1 MFYGGEHINDLRS
14 DADTCFKNGL
24 RSGDGQNEYN
34 RMCIAGPDQVAD
46 ADQYG
51 APDTRTPITLQHIT
65 ECGGRDFFLDG
76 APVLIDGFFLLDKGF
91 SYEFRNLIKYDQMGQ
106 PVAGKNDHYIR
117 KPR

>member
-1 MFYGGEHINDLRS
+1 MFYGGEHVNDLRS

-24 RSGDGQNEYN
+24 RSGDGQNENN

-65 ECGGRDFFLDG
+65 ECGGRDFFGRRARFDRR
-76 APVLIDGFFLLDKGF
+76 FFLVL
-91 SYEFRNLIKYDQMGQ
+91 
-106 PVAGKNDHYIR
+106 
-117 KPR
+117 

>member
-1 MFYGGEHINDLRS
+1 MFYGGEHVNDLRS

-51 APDTRTPITLQHIT
+51 APDTRTPITLRYNRMRRK
-65 ECGGRDFFLDG
+65 GLFLDG